1 LDQFR
6 LSRFLP
12 SAAGRRLAGG
22 ALLAVLGLAG
32 CAPQPPRPTFVGIAP
47 PIGAQVAPQP
57 ARPAVARVA
66 LLLPLSGPQAPLGQA
81 MLNAS
86 YLALFDEA
94 PSGVELAPRDTTGT
108 AQGASAAA
116 QAAIQ
121 EGAQV
126 LVGPLTSGE
135 TAAVAQA
142 ARAAGVPVLAFT
154 NDTQRAAPGLWPL
167 GNSPAQQVRRVVQAA
182 AQDGAQRFGMSAPD
196 TEFGRALAAA
206 LRGATADL
214 GLPAPV
220 VLLHPAA
227 ADPGMAAAGG
237 RGQLARLD
245 AVVLGEAGDRVRRF
259 LAGWAQ
265 EGALP
270 AAPDAPASQPG
281 AGGPLL
287 LGTAQWIGDAA
298 AAAEPALRGSRF
310 AGPDGQARARF
321 EARYREAFQETPPR
335 LAAIAY
341 DATALGVR
349 TAVMGGR
356 DPAATTGSAPFAGAD
371 GPVRLLGNG
380 QVLRGLGLYTI
391 TEDGQIRQIEPG
403 PPPAGVGF

>member
-1 LDQFR
+1 LDRFR
-6 LSRFLP
+6 LSRYLP

-22 ALLAVLGLAG
+22 ALLAVLGLAA

-47 PIGAQVAPQP
+47 PIAPQAAPQPP
-57 ARPAVARVA
+57 ARPAVTRVA
-66 LLLPLSGPQAPLGQA
+66 LLLPLSGPQGPLGQA

-94 PSGVELAPRDTTGT
+94 PSGVELAPRDTAGT
-108 AQGASAAA
+108 APGAMAAA

-121 EGAQV
+121 EGAQI

-135 TAAVAQA
+135 TAAAAQA
-142 ARAAGVPVLAFT
+142 ARGANVPLLAFT

-167 GNSPAQQVRRVVQAA
+167 GNAPSQQVRRVAQAA
-182 AQDGAQRFGMSAPD
+182 AQDGAQRFGLSAPD
-196 TEFGRALAAA
+196 TEFGRSLAVA

-214 GLPAPV
+214 GLPPPL

-237 RGQLARLD
+237 RGQLAGLD
-245 AVVLGEAGDRVRRF
+245 AVVIGEAGDRLRRF

-270 AAPDAPASQPG
+270 AAPGAPAQ
-281 AGGPLL
+281 GPRL
-287 LGTAQWIGDAA
+287 LGTALWVGDAA

-321 EARYREAFQETPPR
+321 EARYRDAFQETPPR
-335 LAAIAY
+335 IAAIAY
-341 DATALGVR
+341 DAAALGVR

-356 DPAATTGSAPFAGAD
+356 DPTATTAAAPFAGAD

-403 PPPAGVGF
+403 PPPAGTGF